1 MDMSV
6 MQRMVFDVFLKGQRE
21 HLATLIE
28 DTSGRVLVFDEK
40 IDLLIAKVDELSG
53 ALETVL
59 EKLQVEMPTV
69 EAIAPVIMPDV
80 ADNET
85 LAEVKTDG

>member
-28 DTSGRVLVFDEK
+28 DTSGRVLGFDEK
-40 IDLLIAKVDELSG
+40 IDLLIGKVDELSG
-53 ALETVL
+53 ALETMR
-59 EKLQVEMPTV
+59 EKLQVNMPTV
-69 EAIAPVIMPDV
+69 DDIEPVIMPDV
-80 ADNET
+80 ADIEMQE
-85 LAEVKTDG
+85 EVKTDG

>member
-28 DTSGRVLVFDEK
+28 DTSGRVLLFDEK
-40 IDLLIAKVDELSG
+40 IDLLIGKVGELSG
-53 ALETVL
+53 ALETL
-59 EKLQVEMPTV
+59 REKVQVDMPTV
-69 EAIAPVIMPDV
+69 DDIEPVIMPDV
-80 ADNET
+80 AAIEMQE
-85 LAEVKTDG
+85 EVKTDG